1 MENIQIKKE
10 LEQAL
15 GLTFS
20 QRTNIEELQDKLIEV
35 QDEAYT
41 LRARAL
47 KQKEQFT
54 YLIEECKK
62 FKSDKVR
69 WLNCLNL
76 NLNLDVASF

>member
-35 QDEAYT
+35 QDEVKLFTRYFIN
-41 LRARAL
+41 L
-47 KQKEQFT
+47 KKLSI
-54 YLIEECKK
+54 YI
-62 FKSDKVR
+62 
-69 WLNCLNL
+69 
-76 NLNLDVASF
+76 